1 MFYLEYE
8 ASYQG
13 QNSASGI
20 ALGPGPE
27 QRIVLPVSPL
37 TTTMQPTEPPTM
49 LGGWFPEPPAMLG
62 SFFQP
67 TEPPAMPRVF
77 GPQQL
82 PVVPVRAELPVV
94 TVRAEVPAALPQ
106 QLSMARTAPSFS
118 GASTAAQP
126 GLIPKENPLQRQ
138 ADIDMLWFRSQP
150 LRGALEPLRQ
160 ADQEGLLQ
168 GSHACIPPRAERCT
182 CESR

>member
-1 MFYLEYE
+1 
-8 ASYQG
+8 
-13 QNSASGI
+13 
-20 ALGPGPE
+20 
-27 QRIVLPVSPL
+27 
-37 TTTMQPTEPPTM
+37 M
-49 LGGWFPEPPAMLG
+49 LGGWFPESTGAMLG
-62 SFFQP
+62 GLFQP
-67 TEPPAMPRVF
+67 TEPTKKERVF

-82 PVVPVRAELPVV
+82 PVVPVRVEPPVV
-94 TVRAEVPAALPQ
+94 TVRAEVPQ
-106 QLSMARTAPSFS
+106 QLTMARPAPSFT

-138 ADIDMLWFRSQP
+138 ADIDMLWFRSRP